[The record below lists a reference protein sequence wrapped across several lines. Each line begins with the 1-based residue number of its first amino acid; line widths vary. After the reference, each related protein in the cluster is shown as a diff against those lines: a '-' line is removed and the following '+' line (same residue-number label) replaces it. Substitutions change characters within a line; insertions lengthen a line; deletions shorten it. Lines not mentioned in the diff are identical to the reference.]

1 MAANSSDITPVLVV
15 GAGPTGLTMA
25 CELARY
31 GINLRLIDKSAH
43 AAEQSRALAVHART
57 LELFQDMGCVE
68 PFLNAGLKLTSISAF
83 SEGKR
88 FVHFRL
94 DELDS
99 AYPFSISI
107 PQTDTEKLLAEHLKS
122 FGKSPER
129 SCELVGLKQEK
140 DHVVATVQKADG
152 TKEEIKAQW
161 VVGCD
166 GARSAVRKLQ
176 DIPFKGSQEEEIFL
190 IADVKVDWVDEEP
203 DRLSAHDH
211 PDGITAIFAMP
222 EQRYRIIC
230 VVDPQSVWKD
240 RKEPTLEEIREMVK
254 KRVPLIKDVSDP
266 RWLTSFQV
274 RYKQVP
280 EYRYGRTFLCGDAAH
295 IHSPM
300 GGQGMNTGI
309 QDAYNLAW
317 KLALVQQGLAKD
329 ILLDSYQAERHAIA
343 EALLKTTEF
352 VTKVNITRN
361 PLTRELRNRIAPFL
375 SAQEIVQQR
384 ARGFISELEINYK
397 RSPIVSEHRRS
408 LVKVSTFGSGEAD
421 MPTLGQWLE
430 FGSGPKPG
438 ERAPDAVLTS
448 PTKREPIRLYDL
460 LVGTQHDLLV
470 LTGDDAEGD
479 VFKELIEFGNKA
491 ASAFSK
497 VLKVH
502 MIAPTEN
509 APAAMEKWTG
519 DLYLDPEFSLH
530 HKYGAGSECAYLI
543 RPDGYIG
550 FRCQPVDFA
559 ALKSYFDQYLV

>member
-1 MAANSSDITPVLVV
+1 MAANSSDLIPVLVV
-15 GAGPTGLTMA
+15 GAGPTGLTIA
-25 CELARY
+25 SELARY
-31 GINLRLIDKSAH
+31 GVELRIIDKSAQ

-57 LELFQDMGCVE
+57 LEVFQDMGVVE
-68 PFLNAGLKLTSISAF
+68 PFLNAGLKLTSLSAY

-88 FVHFRL
+88 FVHFTL

-107 PQTDTEKLLAEHLKS
+107 PQTDTEKLLAEHLNS
-122 FGKSPER
+122 FGKYLER
-129 SCELVGLKQEK
+129 SCELVGLKQEQ
-140 DHVVATVQKADG
+140 DHVLATVQNADG
-152 TKEEIKAQW
+152 SKEEIKAQW
-161 VVGCD
+161 VIGCD

-176 DIPFKGSQEEEIFL
+176 DIPFKGSEEQEIFL
-190 IADVKVDWVDEEP
+190 IADVKVEWIGEEP
-203 DRLSAHDH
+203 DRLTAHDH
-211 PDGITAIFAMP
+211 PDGITAVFAMP
-222 EQRYRIIC
+222 ENRYRIIC
-230 VVDPQSVWKD
+230 IVAPDSVWAD
-240 RKEPTLEEIREMVK
+240 RKEPTLEEIQAMVK

-266 RWLTSFQV
+266 RWLTSFKV
-274 RYKQVP
+274 RYRQVP

-317 KLALVQQGLAKD
+317 KLALVQQGIAKEV
-329 ILLDSYQAERHAIA
+329 LLDSYQAERHGVA

-361 PLTRELRNRIAPFL
+361 PLSRELRNRVAPFL

-421 MPTLGQWLE
+421 MPTLRQWFE

-438 ERAPDAVLTS
+438 ERAPDAILVT
-448 PTKREPIRLYDL
+448 PTRREPIRLYEL

-470 LTGDDAEGD
+470 LTGDDTEGD

-491 ASAFSK
+491 GQTYSK

-502 MIAPTEN
+502 LIAATEN
-509 APAAMEKWTG
+509 APSGMEKWDG

-559 ALKSYFDQYLV
+559 ALKTYFEQYLV